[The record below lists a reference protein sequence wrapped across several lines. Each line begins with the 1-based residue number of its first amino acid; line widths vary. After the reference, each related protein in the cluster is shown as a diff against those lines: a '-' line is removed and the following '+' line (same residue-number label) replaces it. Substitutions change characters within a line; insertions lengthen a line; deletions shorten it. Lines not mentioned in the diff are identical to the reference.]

1 MLSSI
6 RTQLVIVLAALIGL
20 ILVQSYIAHE
30 NQAVLNQGIDSAS
43 SAIAAVGIVKE
54 LERDVVDLQRNVL
67 IFKENASS
75 TAITRFTR
83 LMTSINVKLDTLAQ
97 SNIVYPESDEN
108 NVLTRMHEH
117 LEAYKDN
124 FSQVVDARAQRDNLV
139 SEGTLANIIALQN
152 LANRLL
158 EQGEIS
164 NATFNGIKNQLVLAE
179 NATLKYLQKP
189 DITFVKAFNQA
200 LLPLTDSVNGV
211 DGLSELNRRSAD
223 RIAARANRLKA
234 DFLTLTQITQGNLFL
249 VNVVM
254 AGSAREFLYLSG
266 ELANN
271 VSAQSDATTKQTY
284 ELAAKTQEN
293 GELFSLISILL
304 ALAAAVF
311 TMVRI
316 LEPIRSITHVF
327 NELSRDVQI
336 ENIPGNNRIDEIGK
350 LSRAAMVFSNKNRQT
365 QKLLEDAQ
373 NLNVEQERLNH
384 ELRVS
389 KLKAEQATASKS
401 IFLAN
406 MSHEIRTPMNGII
419 GLIEL
424 AQKQALSS
432 TVKDYLDKAAYSG
445 QILLSVINDILDFSK
460 IEAGELKIEEV
471 NFSLHSLFDNLI
483 AVIALRAKEKNL
495 SVRFSVN
502 PSLYSQ
508 IVGDPLRIAQI
519 IMNIGNNAVK
529 FTEQGRIE
537 IEFDGALSDSGEVFN
552 LTMRVSDTGIGMS
565 QAQLGRIFKPFTQAD
580 GSTNRTYGGT
590 GLGLA
595 IVSQLVE
602 LMHGEL
608 HATSALGKGSEFI
621 ITLPLKVINQ
631 QRGILDQ
638 TPALPDNSMYVTN
651 SALLPKAYI
660 QHIQLL
666 AQSIVSI
673 EYAQEQANLPA
684 HILIDVPDFVTFRQ
698 NLSWFKTLVEE
709 GKSVGLIMES
719 AGSALQ
725 TKYASLWH
733 NPLIMHPFTPVQFE
747 RFIKQVI
754 VKDTPEE
761 FQAVHN
767 EENEEKNVLFEG
779 HVLLV
784 EDNNINQLVTGEM
797 LTNLGLTF
805 DVAEDGQQ
813 AVRKIENSSEYDLI
827 LMDVQMPVMDGYE
840 ATKALRA
847 KGFTDIVIIGLS
859 ANAMKEDEKNALN
872 SGMNDYL
879 TKPIKQKALTLKLAQ
894 FLTNGAYVVNGKND
908 YHI

>member
-6 RTQLVIVLAALIGL
+6 RTQLVIVLAALIAL

-30 NQAVLNQGIDSAS
+30 NQVVLNRGVDSAS
-43 SAIAAVGIVKE
+43 AAISAVGIVKE

-75 TAITRFTR
+75 SAITRFTR
-83 LMTSINVKLDTLAQ
+83 LMASINAKLEILAQ
-97 SNIVYPESDEN
+97 SNIVHSDSDEN
-108 NVLTRMHEH
+108 HVLTRMHEH
-117 LEAYKDN
+117 LDAYKQN
-124 FSQVVDARAQRDNLV
+124 FFQVVDARAQRDNLV

-152 LANRLL
+152 LANRLV
-158 EQGEIS
+158 EQGEI
-164 NATFNGIKNQLVLAE
+164 NTATFSEIKNQLILAE

-189 DITFVKAFNQA
+189 DITFVNAFNQA
-200 LLPLTDSVNGV
+200 LLPLSDIVNG
-211 DGLSELNRRSAD
+211 LNSRLGE
-223 RIAARANRLKA
+223 RITSRVKTLKT

-266 ELANN
+266 ELASN
-271 VSAQSDATTKQTY
+271 VSAQSDAITKQTY
-284 ELAAKTQEN
+284 KLAEQTQKN

-304 ALAAAVF
+304 ALVAAIF

-316 LEPIRSITHVF
+316 LGPIRSITNVF
-327 NELSRDVQI
+327 NKLSQDVQI
-336 ENIPGNNRIDEIGK
+336 ENIPGSKRIDEIGK
-350 LSRAAMVFSNKNRQT
+350 LARAAMVFSDKNKQT
-365 QKLLEDAQ
+365 EKLLEDAQ
-373 NLNVEQERLNH
+373 NLNIEQERLNH

-424 AQKQALSS
+424 AQKQTLSD
-432 TVKDYLDKAAYSG
+432 TVRDYLDKAAYSG

-495 SVRFSVN
+495 SVRFAVK

-537 IEFDGALSDSGEVFN
+537 IDFDGALNNSGDVLH

-608 HATSALGKGSEFI
+608 HATSALGKGSEFV

-631 QRGILDQ
+631 QRGVLHQ
-638 TPALPDNSMYVTN
+638 TPALPHDSMYVTD
-651 SALLPKAYI
+651 SALLPQAYI
-660 QHIQLL
+660 QHIQLSS
-666 AQSIVSI
+666 QSIVSI
-673 EYAQEQANLPA
+673 EQAKDKAHLSA
-684 HILIDVPDFVTFRQ
+684 HILIDVPDFSTFRQ
-698 NLSWFKTLVEE
+698 NLSWFRTLVEE
-709 GKSVGLIMES
+709 GKSVGLVMES

-725 TKYASLWH
+725 EKYASLWH

-754 VKDTPEE
+754 AHDTTEE
-761 FQAVHN
+761 SHAVN
-767 EENEEKNVLFEG
+767 DEESIVLFEG

-797 LTNLGLTF
+797 LTNVGLTF
-805 DVAEDGQQ
+805 DVAEDGKQ

-859 ANAMKEDEKNALN
+859 ANAMKEDKQNAIDA
-872 SGMNDYL
+872 GMNDYL
-879 TKPIKQKALTLKLAQ
+879 TKPIKQKALTMKLAQ
-894 FLTNGAYVVNGKND
+894 FLTDGSHDGNSKND

>member
-6 RTQLVIVLAALIGL
+6 RTQLVIVLAALIAL
-20 ILVQSYIAHE
+20 ILFQSYIAHE
-30 NQAVLNQGIDSAS
+30 NQVVLNRGVDSAS
-43 SAIAAVGIVKE
+43 AAITAVGTVKE

-75 TAITRFTR
+75 SAITRFTR
-83 LMTSINVKLDTLAQ
+83 LMASIDVKLDTLAQ
-97 SNIVYPESDEN
+97 SNIVYSESDEN
-108 NVLTRMHEH
+108 HVLTRMHEH
-117 LEAYKDN
+117 LDAYKDN
-124 FSQVVDARAQRDNLV
+124 FTQVVDARAKRDNLV
-139 SEGTLANIIALQN
+139 SEGTLANIISLQN
-152 LANRLL
+152 LTTRLV
-158 EQGEIS
+158 EQSEIS
-164 NATFNGIKNQLVLAE
+164 VTTFNEIKNQLILAE

-189 DITFVKAFNQA
+189 DIIFVNAFNQA
-200 LLPLTDSVNGV
+200 LRPFDSIVNRESDTSAERITARV
-211 DGLSELNRRSAD
+211 D
-223 RIAARANRLKA
+223 RLKA

-271 VSAQSDATTKQTY
+271 VSAQSDAITMQTY
-284 ELAAKTQEN
+284 ELAARTQKN

-304 ALAAAVF
+304 ALIAAIF

-316 LEPIRSITHVF
+316 LGPIQSITRVF
-327 NELSRDVQI
+327 NKLSQDVQI
-336 ENIPGNNRIDEIGK
+336 ENIPGSKRIDEIGK
-350 LSRAAMVFSNKNRQT
+350 LSRAAMVFSDKNRQT

-384 ELRVS
+384 ELRIS

-424 AQKQALSS
+424 AQKQTLSN
-432 TVKDYLDKAAYSG
+432 TVRDYLDKAAYSG

-537 IEFDGALSDSGEVFN
+537 IEFDGALSDSGDVFN
-552 LTMRVSDTGIGMS
+552 LTIRVSDTGIGMS

-608 HATSALGKGSEFI
+608 HATSDLGKGSEFV
-621 ITLPLKVINQ
+621 ITLPLKVINRQ
-631 QRGILDQ
+631 KGVLHQ
-638 TPALPDNSMYVTN
+638 TPALPNDSMYLTDC
-651 SALLPKAYI
+651 ALLPQAYI
-660 QHIQLL
+660 QHIQLSS
-666 AQSIVSI
+666 QSIVTI
-673 EYAQEQANLPA
+673 EQGKDRADLPA
-684 HILIDVPDFVTFRQ
+684 HILIDVPDFATFRQ
-698 NLSWFKTLVEE
+698 NLSWFKTLVED
-709 GKSVGLIMES
+709 GKSVGLVMES

-725 TKYASLWH
+725 AKYASLWH

-754 VKDTPEE
+754 SKDTSEESQIVKDKES
-761 FQAVHN
+761 
-767 EENEEKNVLFEG
+767 EEKNVFFEG

-797 LTNLGLTF
+797 LNNVGLTF
-805 DVAEDGQQ
+805 DVAEDGKQ

-847 KGFTDIVIIGLS
+847 RGFTDIIIIGLS
-859 ANAMKEDEKNALN
+859 ANAMEEDKQHAIDA
-872 SGMNDYL
+872 GMNDYL
-879 TKPIKQKALTLKLAQ
+879 TKPIKQKALTVKLAK
-894 FLTNGAYVVNGKND
+894 FLTKEAYEGNSKNH